1 MTFSQEEN
9 LEEYVYHPINAFNL
23 LKRSAS
29 IGKWIPKL
37 NTSIQFFNSKEDSFA
52 LEEDLHN
59 SHLGIAAINEYVDI
73 DTNSIAK
80 GMFISDM
87 AGQKFMSNSWLTS
100 SDLLKVADEARKVK
114 YTGGYVEWLI
124 SALKMAK
131 LEKSDE
137 KYIKKIK

>member
-1 MTFSQEEN
+1 M
-9 LEEYVYHPINAFNL
+9 
-23 LKRSAS
+23 
-29 IGKWIPKL
+29 
-37 NTSIQFFNSKEDSFA
+37 
-52 LEEDLHN
+52 EEDFHN

-87 AGQKFMSNSWLTS
+87 TGQKFMSNSWLTS